1 MNKIIPAFTI
11 ILAAGKGTRMGVDT
25 RPKVCFEVC
34 GVPAIIRAMRAYHA
48 CGIKQHVIV
57 VGNLAGQVIE
67 TVESFLTA
75 PMCIRPSSLAQPMRA
90 LRVRGSEY
98 DSG

>member
-67 TVESFLTA
+67 TVGRNF
-75 PMCIRPSSLAQPMRA
+75 
-90 LRVRGSEY
+90 
-98 DSG
+98 